1 MPAQSEKYIE
11 AKKLVEKL
19 RHLKSRESYALLMV
33 KTEAQDFESITKL
46 RKGIPVQISELTE
59 FQRKIYE
66 RQRKYV
72 QRARDA
78 RAEYESIVQAIEDIP
93 DPMCRSVLE
102 HHYIC
107 RQTWDDIACENNY
120 SLRQV
125 FRIRDKALM
134 MLKLPDQQKNMS

>member
-1 MPAQSEKYIE
+1 MPVQSEKYIE

-19 RHLKSRESYALLMV
+19 RRLKSRESYALLMV
-33 KTEAQDFESITKL
+33 EYEAQNFDAITKV

-59 FQRKIYE
+59 FQRHIYE
-66 RQRKYV
+66 RQREYV

-78 RAEYESIVQAIEDIP
+78 RAEYERIVQAIEEIP
-93 DPMCRSVLE
+93 DPMCRSILE

-107 RQTWDDIACENNY
+107 RQTWEDIAYDNNY

-134 MLKLPDQQKNMS
+134 MLKLPDQQQNMS